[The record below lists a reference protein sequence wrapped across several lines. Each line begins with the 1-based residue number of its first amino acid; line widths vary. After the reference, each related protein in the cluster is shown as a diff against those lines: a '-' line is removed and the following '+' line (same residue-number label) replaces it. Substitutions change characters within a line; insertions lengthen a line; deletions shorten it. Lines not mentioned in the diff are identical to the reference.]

1 MSEERIKTRYLID
14 ATRSIQQDDTIGSRS
29 VNDED
34 ISYSDTRQTDGT
46 ETYRNMISDETKH
59 TDIVVHVNDSKE
71 NNNKAKQC
79 CCIIL

>member
-1 MSEERIKTRYLID
+1 MSEERIKTRDRID

-34 ISYSDTRQTDGT
+34 MSYSDTRQTDGT
-46 ETYRNMISDETKH
+46 EPYAKGPTDETKH
-59 TDIVVHVNDSKE
+59 TDKIVHVNDSNG

-79 CCIIL
+79 CCVIL